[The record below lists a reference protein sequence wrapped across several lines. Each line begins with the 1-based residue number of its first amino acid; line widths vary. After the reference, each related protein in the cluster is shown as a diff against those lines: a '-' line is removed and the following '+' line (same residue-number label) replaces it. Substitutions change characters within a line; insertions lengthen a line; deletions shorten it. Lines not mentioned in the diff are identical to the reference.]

1 MTQAFLSSPPQA
13 FIDYWVIMLAAT
25 DESLRF
31 YDSAWEAAR
40 IRRDQQVLQGFG
52 FRGLGP

>member
-1 MTQAFLSSPPQA
+1 
-13 FIDYWVIMLAAT
+13 MLAAT

-52 FRGLGP
+52 FRGLGLKP